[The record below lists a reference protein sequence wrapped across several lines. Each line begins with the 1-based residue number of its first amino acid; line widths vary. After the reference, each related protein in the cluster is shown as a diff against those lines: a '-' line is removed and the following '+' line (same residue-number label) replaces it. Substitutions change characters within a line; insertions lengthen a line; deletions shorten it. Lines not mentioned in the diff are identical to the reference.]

1 MAHPS
6 ISIIIP
12 PLNSTATLSKCLSSI
27 HRQNYPKNKLE
38 ILIIDAITT
47 DNIINIAKKYQTKI
61 LKNPKK
67 TAESGKAI
75 GLKHAKGK
83 LIAFIDSD
91 NLLPNKN
98 WLKTMVA
105 SFQDKQIIASEP
117 IKFAYRPQ
125 DPPLTRYFAMLGA
138 NDPLCIFLGNYDRQS
153 QLTGHWTNLSFP
165 EQQKPQYLKI
175 NFNKLPLPTIGAN
188 GTIIKNSTLK
198 SLKIKNYY
206 FDNDIFIKLLQKNKH
221 FYFAK
226 VKTGI
231 VHLYCTNLKQFANKQ
246 LRRINDYSYH
256 LSQNQRSTNL
266 KELYLQK
273 ILLFQLQC
281 LLVFPI
287 IYQTIKGFIKTRDP
301 AWAYHLPAVYL
312 TWFIYLYGYLKG
324 KINPSPSN
332 RTNWQ
337 TNDQV

>member
-12 PLNSTATLSKCLSSI
+12 TLNSTATLSKCLSSI

-38 ILIIDAITT
+38 ILIIDAFST
-47 DNIINIAKKYQTKI
+47 DNTINIAKKYQTKI

-117 IKFAYRPQ
+117 IKFTYRPQ

-138 NDPLCIFLGNYDRQS
+138 KPAYWALDQPLLPRTTKAPISKNQLQQTTTAHNRRQRHHHKKQHSQIF
-153 QLTGHWTNLSFP
+153 
-165 EQQKPQYLKI
+165 K
-175 NFNKLPLPTIGAN
+175 NK
-188 GTIIKNSTLK
+188 
-198 SLKIKNYY
+198 
-206 FDNDIFIKLLQKNKH
+206 KLLLRQRH
-221 FYFAK
+221 FYQTTPKKQTFLLRQGQNWHSPPILHQP
-226 VKTGI
+226 KTI
-231 VHLYCTNLKQFANKQ
+231 CQQTTPPHQRLLLPPVSKPKIHQFEGTVPSKNTSFSTSMSTCFSH
-246 LRRINDYSYH
+246 Y
-256 LSQNQRSTNL
+256 LSNHQGLHQN
-266 KELYLQK
+266 
-273 ILLFQLQC
+273 
-281 LLVFPI
+281 P
-287 IYQTIKGFIKTRDP
+287 
-301 AWAYHLPAVYL
+301 
-312 TWFIYLYGYLKG
+312 
-324 KINPSPSN
+324 
-332 RTNWQ
+332 
-337 TNDQV
+337 

>member
-1 MAHPS
+1 MRICIDVSQAVYGTGVGDYTKNLVTHLLRVDS
-6 ISIIIP
+6 ENEYVLFGGALRRRGELQQLFP
-12 PLNSTATLSKCLSSI
+12 PT
-27 HRQNYPKNKLE
+27 
-38 ILIIDAITT
+38 
-47 DNIINIAKKYQTKI
+47 
-61 LKNPKK
+61 
-67 TAESGKAI
+67 
-75 GLKHAKGK
+75 
-83 LIAFIDSD
+83 
-91 NLLPNKN
+91 
-98 WLKTMVA
+98 
-105 SFQDKQIIASEP
+105 
-117 IKFAYRPQ
+117 
-125 DPPLTRYFAMLGA
+125 
-138 NDPLCIFLGNYDRQS
+138 
-153 QLTGHWTNLSFP
+153 
-165 EQQKPQYLKI
+165 
-175 NFNKLPLPTIGAN
+175 
-188 GTIIKNSTLK
+188 KNSTLK